1 MKKIHIDKKKIR
13 NILLIFLAGI
23 LTGVILFSFLKSSEH
38 KDELSDRQH
47 TDEKTIE
54 NETKDEPSSSY
65 ANWSKDTVYL
75 GGDQV
80 VYQNKIYKAKW
91 WTQGETPG
99 TSDVWEDTL
108 ATVNDTQHENKE
120 STKEIK
126 PHVDTGDKKL
136 VGYFPS
142 WKPGKSDMIRYDL
155 MSDVIY
161 AFAIPTK
168 DGDLRAL
175 DEPETAKTIIK
186 KAHEQNVRV
195 LIAIGG
201 WSYQDVPL
209 EATFM
214 AATENKEKIHKFAD
228 AIIKLC
234 DEYGFDGVDMDWE
247 HPRVDGTS
255 AKQYEELML
264 YLAEKL
270 HAKDKLLTSA
280 VLSGVTADGNV
291 YYDAAAHSDKVLDVV
306 DRIHVMAYD
315 GGDGERHSTYEFAMN
330 CGTYWIK
337 TRGVDPNKVI
347 LGVPFYARPSWAS
360 YGDILSSVK
369 SASDKDH
376 VNYQG
381 MDIYYNGISTM
392 KKKAQYAK
400 ENLGGIMVWELTQ
413 DSNDEKTSL
422 MSAISEVLEK

>member
-99 TSDVWEDTL
+99 TSDVWQDTL
-108 ATVNDTQHENKE
+108 ATVNDTQNENKE

-142 WKPGKSDMIRYDL
+142 WKPGKADMIRYDL

-168 DGDLRAL
+168 EGNLRAL

-228 AIIKLC
+228 SIIKLC

-330 CGTYWIK
+330 CGTYWTK

-369 SASDKDH
+369 SAADKDH

-381 MDIYYNGISTM
+381 MDVYYNGISTM

>member
-54 NETKDEPSSSY
+54 NETKNEPSSSY

-168 DGDLRAL
+168 EGNLRAL

-330 CGTYWIK
+330 CGTYWTK

-369 SASDKDH
+369 SASVKDH

-381 MDIYYNGISTM
+381 MDVYYNGISTM